1 MKINCFFHL
10 LGPPYSEQD
19 LKLGHVILVYVSC
32 CLAGRAYPVGEIDED
47 SRVKVKH
54 LVLTSLTCLHSK
66 RALDDEPPYPYLR
79 TLLEFNT
86 QELLNA
92 LSLAFEESEFDGEMG
107 ARRQQRVIDILV
119 EIMINSSPFS
129 VSILDLVKSVFLE
142 LKRKNNTCSFVAGS
156 NLLFVYFHCTTNKS
170 FSSPRFNPLGSQP
183 FSTAGG
189 FGLFAIIK
197 RDSDSEQIRRKTT
210 STSSTSSS

>member
-1 MKINCFFHL
+1 MYRIP

-19 LKLGHVILVYVSC
+19 LKLGHVILVYISC

-54 LVLTSLTCLHSK
+54 QVLTSLTCLHSK
-66 RALDDEPPYPYLR
+66 RASEEEPPYPYLR

-92 LSLAFEESEFDGEMG
+92 LSLAFEESEFIGEMG

-119 EIMINSSPFS
+119 EIMINSSQFS
-129 VSILDLVKSVFLE
+129 VKIFFCLIVIL
-142 LKRKNNTCSFVAGS
+142 TC
-156 NLLFVYFHCTTNKS
+156 L
-170 FSSPRFNPLGSQP
+170 
-183 FSTAGG
+183 
-189 FGLFAIIK
+189 
-197 RDSDSEQIRRKTT
+197 
-210 STSSTSSS
+210 

>member
-1 MKINCFFHL
+1 MYRIP

-19 LKLGHVILVYVSC
+19 LKLGHVILVYISC

-54 LVLTSLTCLHSK
+54 QVLTSLTCLHSK
-66 RALDDEPPYPYLR
+66 RASEDEPPYPYLR

-92 LSLAFEESEFDGEMG
+92 LSLAFEESEFIGEMG

-119 EIMINSSPFS
+119 EIMINSSQFS
-129 VSILDLVKSVFLE
+129 VNNFL
-142 LKRKNNTCSFVAGS
+142 LLPNSHSYLFVTCFLIIVTAGS
-156 NLLFVYFHCTTNKS
+156 DLLSFHIHCSSNKSLTSPRLYSFGAWSFSAACRFGLLFVF
-170 FSSPRFNPLGSQP
+170 
-183 FSTAGG
+183 
-189 FGLFAIIK
+189 
-197 RDSDSEQIRRKTT
+197 
-210 STSSTSSS
+210 